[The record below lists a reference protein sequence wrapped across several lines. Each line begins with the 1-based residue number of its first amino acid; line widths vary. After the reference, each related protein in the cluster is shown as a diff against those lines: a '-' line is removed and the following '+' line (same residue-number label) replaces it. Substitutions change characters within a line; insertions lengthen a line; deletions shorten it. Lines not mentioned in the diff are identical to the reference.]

1 MMREQAPAR
10 APTAARAT
18 VQEPPLKYRSAR
30 HTAIVK
36 DVLDITP
43 KSPETYVIR
52 FTFDNEPVFDYQPG
66 QFISIFAEKDG
77 KSISRPY
84 SITSPPE
91 QKDHLELCIKVV
103 EGGFMSNYLHHVAP
117 GTRLKSI
124 GPLGRFIMPEP
135 VEKDVVFV
143 STGTGVAPFISMIG
157 HMFAMGYDAGIEL
170 VFGVRYVYDLIYR
183 EQLEAWEREH
193 DNFRFYPTISRPETP
208 EWTGRVGYV
217 QKIIESEVEDKSR
230 KDVYICGL
238 HDMVEQ
244 VTRLCTDLGFHR
256 VRFEKWD

>member
-1 MMREQAPAR
+1 MSAV
-10 APTAARAT
+10 

-30 HTAIVK
+30 HNAIVK

-52 FTFDNEPVFDYQPG
+52 FAFENEPVFDYQAG
-66 QFISIFAEKDG
+66 QFLSIFAEKDG

-84 SITSPPE
+84 SIASPPE
-91 QKDHLELCIKVV
+91 QKQYLELAIKVV
-103 EGGFMSNYLHHVAP
+103 ENGFMSNYLHHVP
-117 GTRLKSI
+117 TGTKLRSI

-135 VEKDVVFV
+135 VENDVVFIA
-143 STGTGVAPFISMIG
+143 TGTGVAPFIAMVS
-157 HMFAMGYDAGIEL
+157 HMFSMRYNVGIEV

-183 EQLEAWEREH
+183 QQLEAWEREH
-193 DNFRFYPTISRPETP
+193 DNFRFYPTVSRPETP
-208 EWTGRVGYV
+208 EWRGRVGYV
-217 QKIIESEVEDKSR
+217 QKIIENDIEHKGR

-244 VTRLCTDLGFHR
+244 VTRLCTDLRFRR